1 MSIFVANAWA
11 ATGEAAQPSLL
22 ASLAPIILICVVF
35 YFLLIRPQQKQM
47 RQHQDM
53 LGKLKKGDKVVTTSG
68 IFAVVQKIADDG
80 FVTIEVS
87 SNVFMKIRK
96 DNISEVISDKTLVL
110 PTAPN
115 ASVKA
120 KNKNIKGE

>member
-1 MSIFVANAWA
+1 MSIFIANAWA
-11 ATGEAAQPSLL
+11 AAGEAAQPSLL
-22 ASLAPIILICVVF
+22 SSLAPIILICVVF

-53 LGKLKKGDKVVTTSG
+53 LGKLKKGDKIVSASG

-87 SNVFMKIRK
+87 PAVLMKIRK
-96 DNISEVISDKTLVL
+96 DNIAEVITDKALAL
-110 PTAPN
+110 PSAPSTN
-115 ASVKA
+115 AKV